1 MSNKIVKQLI
11 KSICELNSNATPE
24 ILSSFS
30 EEELRDYLRQL
41 TKWQSKEVT
50 VGNEVLQKG

>member
-1 MSNKIVKQLI
+1 
-11 KSICELNSNATPE
+11 LNSNATPE

>member
-1 MSNKIVKQLI
+1 MSKTVKELI